1 MKLTPELPTVWRLF
15 PRSGRSASV
24 LPATFTQKFA
34 NATPD
39 IGSRTRTIHCAPLHT
54 IPTIKRNVFNHVA
67 SSFTQSRATR
77 FPCNSSSRKLLK
89 ITNAVNVQTH
99 FYLMAP
105 ILGLTAS
112 SPSFLNWPF
121 DQLGF
126 IRPLAHSTPS
136 RCSPSVDPPPTHSR
150 PLDSLAH
157 QDAAAPSN
165 WRLQIMF
172 VRKSVFPVPRAAH
185 TSRSY
190 LRLPH
195 NSSSRY
201 QCIWMVALFQ
211 PI

>member
-24 LPATFTQKFA
+24 LPATFTPKFA

-112 SPSFLNWPF
+112 SPFSLNWPF

-136 RCSPSVDPPPTHSR
+136 RFAKRGSTADTFSTSGLPGAPGCCCAIK
-150 PLDSLAH
+150 LAT
-157 QDAAAPSN
+157 SN
-165 WRLQIMF
+165 H
-172 VRKSVFPVPRAAH
+172 VRTQERFSG
-185 TSRSY
+185 
-190 LRLPH
+190 
-195 NSSSRY
+195 SSCGSHFTF
-201 QCIWMVALFQ
+201 LS
-211 PI
+211 